1 MRTTAKTRDF
11 PIIVII
17 IIIIL
22 RSREGFTFS
31 DNKNGVNVC
40 GGEKKEKQS
49 FRYSCFLGIR
59 QKKAEVKLKS
69 RSRNRP
75 RPGIQRS
82 IISSLQSPLVESR

>member
-40 GGEKKEKQS
+40 GGEKKERNLSDISVFSEYAK
-49 FRYSCFLGIR
+49 
-59 QKKAEVKLKS
+59 KKAEVKFKS